1 MSAPNGSRATWLTL
15 SQALPPDAQFRLSLA
30 LEQQGLT
37 AALSF
42 SAAEWEKIGL
52 DGSTRERI
60 EVPDNRRL
68 AALTDWLAAKPNRH
82 LLTLE
87 DAAFPQT
94 LRQLDQIPPML
105 WVEGSL
111 EALSDPQLAI
121 VGSRNCTRGGAS
133 NARDFAKH
141 LSASGLTISSGLA
154 LGIDAAA
161 HEGTLASAGVTV
173 AVLGNGLDKI
183 YPRENSPLAQQILAN
198 GGTLVSEYPPGV
210 PPDRH
215 RFPARNRLIAALSLG
230 TLVVEAAERS
240 GALITARL
248 AAELGREVFA
258 IPGSIH
264 NPMAK
269 GCHRLIREGAKLID
283 ASADIL
289 AELSPRLAGYL
300 TESTDTATPA
310 SPDGVSAEP
319 QFNGDPLYDK
329 VLNVLGHDPVGL
341 DALTQYT
348 GLTSAEL
355 SSMLL
360 ILELEGFIEALPGQR
375 FSRIS

>member
-1 MSAPNGSRATWLTL
+1 MSAPDASRASWLTL
-15 SQALPPDAQFRLSLA
+15 TQALPPDTQFKLSGVLAQQDLQTVMAFSRA
-30 LEQQGLT
+30 QWEQ
-37 AALSF
+37 
-42 SAAEWEKIGL
+42 IGL

-60 EVPDNRRL
+60 DTPDTRRV
-68 AALTDWLAAKPNRH
+68 AALTDWLAAKPDRH
-82 LLTLE
+82 LLTLGDE
-87 DAAFPQT
+87 AFPDS
-94 LRQLDQIPPML
+94 LLQLDQVPPML
-105 WVEGSL
+105 WVEGNL

-121 VGSRNCTRGGAS
+121 VGSRNGTRGGKT
-133 NARDFAKH
+133 NAHDFAKH
-141 LSASGLTISSGLA
+141 LAASGLTITSGLA

-161 HEGTLASAGVTV
+161 HRGALAAGGVTV
-173 AVLGNGLDKI
+173 AVLGSGLDRI
-183 YPRENSPLAQQILAN
+183 YPKQNTALAESIVAE
-198 GGTLVSEYPPGV
+198 GGALVCEYPPGV
-210 PPDRH
+210 PPDRR

-264 NPMAK
+264 NPMAR
-269 GCHRLIREGAKLID
+269 GCHRLIREGAKLIE

-289 AELSPRLAGYL
+289 TELSPRLAGYL
-300 TESTDTATPA
+300 TESDPPATSTEPRR
-310 SPDGVSAEP
+310 GTESAE
-319 QFNGDPLYDK
+319 FEGDPLYAK
-329 VLNVLGHDPVGL
+329 LLNVLGHDPVSL
-341 DALTQYT
+341 DALTKYT

>member
-1 MSAPNGSRATWLTL
+1 MTAPDAGRASWLTL
-15 SQALPPDAQFRLSLA
+15 SQAVAPDAQFKLS
-30 LEQQGLT
+30 
-37 AALSF
+37 AALTQQSVQTVLAF
-42 SAAEWEKIGL
+42 SRAQWEQIGL
-52 DGSTRERI
+52 DSSTRERI
-60 EVPDNRRL
+60 ETPDTRRL
-68 AALTDWLAAKPNRH
+68 AALTDWLAAKPDRH
-82 LLTLE
+82 LLTLGDPE
-87 DAAFPQT
+87 FPDS
-94 LRQLDQIPPML
+94 LRQLDQVPPML
-105 WVEGSL
+105 WAEGNL

-121 VGSRNCTRGGAS
+121 VGSRNGTRGGTA
-133 NARDFAKH
+133 NAHDFAKH
-141 LSASGLTISSGLA
+141 LAASGLTITSGLA

-161 HEGTLASAGVTV
+161 HSGALAAGGVTS
-173 AVLGNGLDKI
+173 AVLGSGPDKI
-183 YPRENSPLAQQILAN
+183 YPRENTALAERIVAE
-198 GGTLVSEYPPGV
+198 GGVLVSEYPPGV
-210 PPDRH
+210 APDRH

-269 GCHRLIREGAKLID
+269 GCHRLIREGAKLIES
-283 ASADIL
+283 SADIL

-300 TESTDTATPA
+300 TECDDSVASTKAEHPA
-310 SPDGVSAEP
+310 QKAE
-319 QFNGDPLYDK
+319 FEGDPLYAK
-329 VLNVLGHDPVGL
+329 LLNVLGHDPVSL
-341 DALTQYT
+341 DALTKYT